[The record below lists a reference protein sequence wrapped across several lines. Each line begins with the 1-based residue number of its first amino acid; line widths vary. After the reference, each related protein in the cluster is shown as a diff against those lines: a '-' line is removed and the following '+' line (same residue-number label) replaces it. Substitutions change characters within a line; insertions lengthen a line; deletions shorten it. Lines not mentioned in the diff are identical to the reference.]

1 MGAVKHKNK
10 RSDAKQGQGDIP
22 VSDQTEQDIENEI
35 QYNDLNNEP
44 PVAVNQRNPENS
56 LPGSG
61 QIPVHSIS
69 QSMEQHAQCI
79 GHPEW
84 NKDGGKPGIQELPEI
99 ILPGINACNKAVSG
113 KKEEYAHKTYTEV
126 LKDIEK
132 PGIIAA
138 GLLYQMV

>member
-1 MGAVKHKNK
+1 MPLMGAVKHKNK

-22 VSDQTEQDIENEI
+22 VPDQTEQDIENEI

-113 KKEEYAHKTYTEV
+113 KKEKQGRKQDAHEAE
-126 LKDIEK
+126 DRNRPPI
-132 PGIIAA
+132 P
-138 GLLYQMV
+138 